1 MKRTKSGEHPAVLAL
16 RERQDSFTDG
26 TLPKLDTALERVVEA
41 CVEYKRRSDRP
52 ETLPAPPDTE
62 PEPA

>member
-1 MKRTKSGEHPAVLAL
+1 MKQTKSGEHPAVLAL

-26 TLPKLDTALERVVEA
+26 TLPKLDTALGRLVEA
-41 CVEYKRRSDRP
+41 CVAKRRSDRP

>member
-1 MKRTKSGEHPAVLAL
+1 MKKTKSGEHPAVLAL

-26 TLPKLDTALERVVEA
+26 TLPKLDTALGRLVEA
-41 CVEYKRRSDRP
+41 CAEHKRRSERP
-52 ETLPAPPDTE
+52 DTLPAPPE